1 MIGYLQGVLFKK
13 YEEQILLLVNN
24 TGYEILIPAYVMDS
38 IENKTKGDKI
48 SLFIYYHQT
57 ERQPKPVLIGFE
69 NENEKE
75 FFQHF
80 ISVEAIGPIKAVKA
94 MNLPVDQIAGFI
106 EMKDS
111 DSLKKLSGIGS
122 RTAQKI
128 IATLEGKVSK
138 FTTSGIEKNKNT
150 KNGNITE
157 QVFEVL
163 VEQLGHKPVE
173 AKLLIDEAFLRNS
186 QIRTPEDLFDEIY
199 SGKE

>member
-13 YEEQILLLVNN
+13 YEEQILLLVDN

-138 FTTSGIEKNKNT
+138 FTTSGIEKNINA

-199 SGKE
+199 SGKD

>member
-1 MIGYLQGVLFKK
+1 MIGYLQGILFKK
-13 YEEQILLLVNN
+13 YEEQILLLVDN

-38 IENKTKGDKI
+38 MENKNKGDAI

-69 NENEKE
+69 NEREKE

-128 IATLEGKVSK
+128 IAALEGKVSK
-138 FTTSGIEKNKNT
+138 FTTSTFEKSRNT
-150 KNGNITE
+150 EDTKITD

-173 AKLLIDEAFLRNS
+173 AKLLIDEAFLRNN
-186 QIRTPEDLFDEIY
+186 QILTPEDLFDEIY

>member
-1 MIGYLQGVLFKK
+1 MISYLQGVLFKK
-13 YEEQILLLVNN
+13 YEEQILLLVDN

-138 FTTSGIEKNKNT
+138 FTTPGIEKNINT

>member
-13 YEEQILLLVNN
+13 YEEQILLLVDN

-138 FTTSGIEKNKNT
+138 FTTSGIEKNINT

-199 SGKE
+199 SGKD